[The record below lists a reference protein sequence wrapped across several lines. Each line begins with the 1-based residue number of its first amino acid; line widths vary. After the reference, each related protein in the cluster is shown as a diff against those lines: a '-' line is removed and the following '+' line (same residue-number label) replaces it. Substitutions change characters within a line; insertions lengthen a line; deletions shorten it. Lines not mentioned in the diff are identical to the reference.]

1 MHALRDTVCAIAQP
15 ASATLGHVAAATV
28 GAAARPKRVRMG
40 RLCARALFRASPF
53 RETPEARLAE
63 AAVGQAIVGARAP
76 GYRLEAVRFL
86 RGAALGWLAL
96 FGLERS
102 YALERRCY
110 CSRTTHYWFEI
121 ASPQPLD
128 VSHPI
133 LDVFLTQK
141 TITVK
146 GAKKFL
152 S

>member
-53 RETPEARLAE
+53 RETPEARLAA

-102 YALERRCY
+102 YALELLERVGIPVRGNRERLRPSATRPARAQAGA
-110 CSRTTHYWFEI
+110 SRLR
-121 ASPQPLD
+121 APRPVLQ
-128 VSHPI
+128 
-133 LDVFLTQK
+133 
-141 TITVK
+141 
-146 GAKKFL
+146 
-152 S
+152 